1 MQLDDNFST
10 EDEKVT
16 KEEIVDLEKEFLE
29 EKVKKKVLMSLM
41 LRGLQALMAFLLCF
55 IRDCGILR

>member
-16 KEEIVDLEKEFLE
+16 KEENVDLEEFLE
-29 EKVKKKVLMSLM
+29 EKVKK
-41 LRGLQALMAFLLCF
+41 RY
-55 IRDCGILR
+55 